1 MLLFTYYSTIVLH
14 CQYNSLIIIIESPLY
29 YNYSLQE
36 VKAMTAKEVGA
47 RVTVLREEK
56 KLTKNALANLAGI
69 SPTYISDI
77 EAGRKCPTV
86 EYLGYLCD
94 ALGITLR
101 DFFSV
106 DGKNDRLSI
115 DSLTARQKAAFE
127 NFLRE
132 LK

>member
-1 MLLFTYYSTIVLH
+1 
-14 CQYNSLIIIIESPLY
+14 
-29 YNYSLQE
+29 
-36 VKAMTAKEVGA
+36 MTAKEVGA

-69 SPTYISDI
+69 SSTYISDI

-115 DSLTARQKAAFE
+115 DSLTERQKAAFE

>member
-1 MLLFTYYSTIVLH
+1 
-14 CQYNSLIIIIESPLY
+14 
-29 YNYSLQE
+29 
-36 VKAMTAKEVGA
+36 MTAKEVGA

-127 NFLRE
+127 NFLKE
-132 LK
+132 LN

>member
-1 MLLFTYYSTIVLH
+1 
-14 CQYNSLIIIIESPLY
+14 
-29 YNYSLQE
+29 
-36 VKAMTAKEVGA
+36 MTAKEVGE
-47 RVTVLREEK
+47 RVKELREEK
-56 KLTKNALANLAGI
+56 KLTKNALANSAGI
-69 SPTYISDI
+69 SPTYINDI

-106 DGKNDRLSI
+106 EKKNDRLSI
-115 DSLTARQKAAFE
+115 DSLTERQKAAFE

>member
-1 MLLFTYYSTIVLH
+1 
-14 CQYNSLIIIIESPLY
+14 
-29 YNYSLQE
+29 
-36 VKAMTAKEVGA
+36 MTAKEVGE
-47 RVTVLREEK
+47 RVTALREEK

-69 SPTYISDI
+69 SPTYINDI

-94 ALGITLR
+94 ALGVTLR

-106 DGKNDRLSI
+106 DDKNDRLSI

>member
-1 MLLFTYYSTIVLH
+1 
-14 CQYNSLIIIIESPLY
+14 
-29 YNYSLQE
+29 
-36 VKAMTAKEVGA
+36 MTAKEVGE
-47 RVTVLREEK
+47 RVTKLREEK

-69 SPTYISDI
+69 SPTYINDI

-106 DGKNDRLSI
+106 EETNDRLSV
-115 DSLTARQKAAFE
+115 DSMTERQKAAFE

>member
-1 MLLFTYYSTIVLH
+1 
-14 CQYNSLIIIIESPLY
+14 
-29 YNYSLQE
+29 
-36 VKAMTAKEVGA
+36 MTAKEVGA

-56 KLTKNALANLAGI
+56 KFTKNALANLAGI

-77 EAGRKCPTV
+77 EAGRQCPTV

-127 NFLRE
+127 NFLKE
-132 LK
+132 LN